1 MQCQCQ
7 NWGALLQTIAV
18 KWGGDKFMRYL
29 GQVGP
34 MHGKINLCGELSNM
48 FSLHTAEEPR
58 LGAGLAAFW
67 AVREISSHS
76 PGQFMWRKSAINQI
90 VIAMKYFTWN
100 YEIKY
105 DSFNVSICI
114 NTGITLQISISSQV
128 LTLPFIALNCIAM
141 LECRNRQRV
150 LKSYSSRRSRRSVVR
165 CVGKPVILT
174 NCRNH
179 ELVSVRRI
187 FLLPINSRGVK
198 PQLQHCL

>member
-1 MQCQCQ
+1 MLCQCQ

-18 KWGGDKFMRYL
+18 KWGGDKFIRYL
-29 GQVGP
+29 GQEGP

-76 PGQFMWRKSAINQI
+76 PRQFMWRKSAINQI

-114 NTGITLQISISSQV
+114 NTDGLHLECSFHQK
-128 LTLPFIALNCIAM
+128 LTLPLHWI
-141 LECRNRQRV
+141 V
-150 LKSYSSRRSRRSVVR
+150 LQFS
-165 CVGKPVILT
+165 
-174 NCRNH
+174 
-179 ELVSVRRI
+179 
-187 FLLPINSRGVK
+187 LLLCNMYTHYK
-198 PQLQHCL
+198 